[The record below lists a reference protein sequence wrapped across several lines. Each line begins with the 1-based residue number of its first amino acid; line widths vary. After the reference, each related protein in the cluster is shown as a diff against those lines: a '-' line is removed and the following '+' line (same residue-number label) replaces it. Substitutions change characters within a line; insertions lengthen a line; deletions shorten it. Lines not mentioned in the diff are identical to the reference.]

1 VIRVRRLLRCGNV
14 TGFCGRSVDPDIA
27 SRDRLSLVLTTPRS
41 LRQKTIPSPLRP
53 MPVFKRTAN
62 REKLL
67 LGFSYERSPLQAANT
82 SPLILYSPKVDIAQ
96 KTLGLFWTPS
106 RFKAK

>member
-1 VIRVRRLLRCGNV
+1 MM
-14 TGFCGRSVDPDIA
+14 SA
-27 SRDRLSLVLTTPRS
+27 SFDGMGSRAEEIWISFLSS
-41 LRQKTIPSPLRP
+41 LRP